1 MSPQNLVIRNATI
14 KKKKEK
20 RKKKKKKVA
29 RVESETRGNQ
39 EMETPSGGCKIG
51 RLYMELL
58 EA

>member
-1 MSPQNLVIRNATI
+1 MPPLKR

-20 RKKKKKKVA
+20 RKKKKGV